1 MTPEELDRMA
11 KSHFD
16 DMVYPGNME
25 SDAVCDKHNLGL
37 LEHLARAVAVA
48 VLDEV
53 RQRIKVRAVAGMHGV
68 LMALNDVTDAI
79 ERGEKKEGKAHE

>member
-48 VLDEV
+48 VKREDANV
-53 RQRIKVRAVAGMHGV
+53 V
-68 LMALNDVTDAI
+68 LESATSYTAYLELRTQADAI
-79 ERGEKKEGKAHE
+79 ERGDKQEGKAHE

>member
-48 VLDEV
+48 VKREDANV
-53 RQRIKVRAVAGMHGV
+53 V
-68 LMALNDVTDAI
+68 LESETSYTAYLELRTQADAI
-79 ERGEKKEGKAHE
+79 ERGDKIC